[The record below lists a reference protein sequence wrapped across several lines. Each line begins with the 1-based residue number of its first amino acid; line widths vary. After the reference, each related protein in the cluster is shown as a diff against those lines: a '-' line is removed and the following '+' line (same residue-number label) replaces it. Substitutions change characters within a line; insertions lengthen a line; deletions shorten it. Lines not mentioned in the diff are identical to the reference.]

1 MVEEYMQFTKK
12 NGYFDYKRNE
22 QAKYWM
28 YESINDTLRD
38 KFYNNP
44 AVAARLATA
53 EKQVL
58 RNELSS
64 FVAAKQMIDLFLANL
79 EAKKG

>member
-1 MVEEYMQFTKK
+1 MQFTKK

-44 AVAARLATA
+44 AVASRLATA
-53 EKQVL
+53 EQQVL
-58 RNELSS
+58 HNELSS
-64 FVAAKQMIDLFLANL
+64 FVAAKQMIDLFLENL
-79 EAKKG
+79 GAK

>member
-1 MVEEYMQFTKK
+1 MVYEYIAFTKK

-38 KFYNNP
+38 TFYNNP
-44 AVAARLATA
+44 AV
-53 EKQVL
+53 K
-58 RNELSS
+58 S
-64 FVAAKQMIDLFLANL
+64 M
-79 EAKKG
+79 

>member
-1 MVEEYMQFTKK
+1 MVGEYTEFTKK
-12 NGYFDYKRNE
+12 NGYFEHKRNE

-38 KFYNNP
+38 TFYHNP
-44 AVAARLATA
+44 AVEEMLSYT

-58 RNELSS
+58 HNEISS
-64 FVAAKQMIDLFLANL
+64 FVAAKRMMDLFLANIR
-79 EAKKG
+79 K

>member
-1 MVEEYMQFTKK
+1 MIDEYMLFVKK
-12 NGYFDYKRNE
+12 NGYFEYKRNE

-44 AVAARLATA
+44 AVVNMLAET
-53 EKQVL
+53 ERQVL
-58 RNELSS
+58 NNEVSS
-64 FVAAKQMIDLFLANL
+64 FIAANRMIDLFMANIN
-79 EAKKG
+79 KSK

>member
-1 MVEEYMQFTKK
+1 MIDEYMLFVKK
-12 NGYFDYKRNE
+12 NGYFEYKRNE

-44 AVAARLATA
+44 AVVNMLAET
-53 EKQVL
+53 ERQVL
-58 RNELSS
+58 NNEVSS
-64 FVAAKQMIDLFLANL
+64 FIAANRMIDLFMANID
-79 EAKKG
+79 KSK

>member
-1 MVEEYMQFTKK
+1 MVYEYIAFTKK

-38 KFYNNP
+38 TFYNNP
-44 AVAARLATA
+44 AVKSMLEQT
-53 EKQVL
+53 EQQVL
-58 RNELSS
+58 HNEISS
-64 FVAAKQMIDLFLANL
+64 FVAAKRMMDLFLENIS
-79 EAKKG
+79 K